1 MSEVEIFFEAGQRI
15 AKLRG
20 KLTQAGF
27 AQRLGVSRSSVE
39 GWEAGKRLPD
49 GSSLLRMREAFGA
62 DINVLLDGKE
72 GGAAPALRPDEDK
85 LLADYR
91 AAHSDARERIRQV
104 AATAATSPK
113 RTAKATAP
121 PPTQHAKSGGVNV
134 GSGSVGGDVLT
145 GNAIKA
151 GGDVTAPGGV
161 SAKVSRSIF
170 GIAIGNAGRKKE

>member
-1 MSEVEIFFEAGQRI
+1 MKQSE
-15 AKLRG
+15 
-20 KLTQAGF
+20 F
-27 AQRLGVSRSSVE
+27 AEQLGVNRNTVSR
-39 GWEAGKRLPD
+39 WEAGERLPD

-91 AAHSDARERIRQV
+91 AAHADARERIRQV

-113 RTAKATAP
+113 RAAKATAP

-134 GSGSVGGDVLT
+134 GGGVGGDVLT

>member
-1 MSEVEIFFEAGQRI
+1 MAEVEIFFEAGQRI

-72 GGAAPALRPDEDK
+72 GGAAPDLRPDEEK

-91 AAHSDARERIRQV
+91 AAHSDARERIRQI

-113 RTAKATAP
+113 RGANKTENKEPGSVQVGNMTNHAT
-121 PPTQHAKSGGVNV
+121 GGVQV
-134 GSGSVGGDVLT
+134 GY
-145 GNAIKA
+145 A
-151 GGDVTAPGGV
+151 GGKVTSKV
-161 SAKVSRSIF
+161 ITKAKP
-170 GIAIGNAGRKKE
+170 KE

>member
-20 KLTQAGF
+20 NLTQAGF

-62 DINVLLDGKE
+62 DINVLLNGKQ
-72 GGAAPALRPDEDK
+72 GGAAPELRPDEEK

-91 AAHSDARERIRQV
+91 AVHSDAREKIRQV
-104 AATAATSPK
+104 AATAANSPK
-113 RTAKATAP
+113 RTAKADAP
-121 PPTQHAKSGGVNV
+121 APTQHATSGWVNV
-134 GSGSVGGDVLT
+134 GGGVSGDVLT
-145 GNAIKA
+145 QGSIKA
-151 GGDVTAPGGV
+151 GGDVTAPDGV
-161 SAKVSRSIF
+161 SAKVSRSF
-170 GIAIGNAGRKKE
+170 MGISIGQIVRGKKE

>member
-1 MSEVEIFFEAGQRI
+1 MAEEVFFEAGQRI

-72 GGAAPALRPDEDK
+72 GGVAPALRPDEEK

-104 AATAATSPK
+104 AATAANSPK
-113 RTAKATAP
+113 RGA
-121 PPTQHAKSGGVNV
+121 N
-134 GSGSVGGDVLT
+134 
-145 GNAIKA
+145 
-151 GGDVTAPGGV
+151 PGGRTVVDGV
-161 SAKVSRSIF
+161 SNEVESAHANVEIK
-170 GIAIGNAGRKKE
+170 GNRNRVRTGFKQQG

>member
-1 MSEVEIFFEAGQRI
+1 MPEVEIFFEAGQRI

-72 GGAAPALRPDEDK
+72 GGVAPDLRPDEAK

-91 AAHSDARERIRQV
+91 AVHSDARERIRQV
-104 AATAATSPK
+104 AATAANSPK
-113 RTAKATAP
+113 RGAKTNEHVP
-121 PPTQHAKSGGVNV
+121 GVQVGNMTNHAAGGVQVGFAGGNVTV
-134 GSGSVGGDVLT
+134 GS
-145 GNAIKA
+145 NK
-151 GGDVTAPGGV
+151 
-161 SAKVSRSIF
+161 R
-170 GIAIGNAGRKKE
+170 R

>member
-27 AQRLGVSRSSVE
+27 AQRLGVSRKTVE
-39 GWEAGKRLPD
+39 GWEAGKVLPN

-72 GGAAPALRPDEDK
+72 GGVAPALRPDEEK

-91 AAHSDARERIRQV
+91 AAHSDAREKIRQV
-104 AATAATSPK
+104 AATAANSPK
-113 RTAKATAP
+113 RAAKADAP
-121 PPTQHAKSGGVNV
+121 APTQHATSGGVNV
-134 GSGSVGGDVLT
+134 GGGVGGDVLA
-145 GNAIKA
+145 GGAIKA
-151 GGDVTAPGGV
+151 GGDVTTPGGV

-170 GIAIGNAGRKKE
+170 GIAIGSAGRKKE

>member
-1 MSEVEIFFEAGQRI
+1 MAEEVFFEAGQRI

-72 GGAAPALRPDEDK
+72 GGVAPDLRPDEEK

-91 AAHSDARERIRQV
+91 AAHADARERIRQV
-104 AATAATSPK
+104 AATAASSPK
-113 RTAKATAP
+113 RGSAS
-121 PPTQHAKSGGVNV
+121 SGGR
-134 GSGSVGGDVLT
+134 T
-145 GNAIKA
+145 
-151 GGDVTAPGGV
+151 VTATGPG
-161 SAKVSRSIF
+161 AQ
-170 GIAIGNAGRKKE
+170 AAGRDINNGKARKP